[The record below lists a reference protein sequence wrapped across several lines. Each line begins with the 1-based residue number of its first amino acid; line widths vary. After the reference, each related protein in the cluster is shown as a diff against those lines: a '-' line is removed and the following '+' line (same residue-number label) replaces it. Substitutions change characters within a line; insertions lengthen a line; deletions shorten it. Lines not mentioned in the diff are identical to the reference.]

1 MDLSAFVYVAIAGL
15 CYLAGLGLKAS
26 KLPDEW
32 IPVAVGVIGAALG
45 LVSLYTGVPDF
56 PAGDPINA
64 AFVGAVS
71 GFSAVGVDQIGKQ
84 LQKSKQS

>member
-1 MDLSAFVYVAIAGL
+1 ML
-15 CYLAGLGLKAS
+15 S

-32 IPVAVGVIGAALG
+32 IPVAVGVVGMVLG

-56 PAGDPINA
+56 PAKDPINA

-71 GFSAVGVDQIGKQ
+71 GLSAVGIDQIGKQ
-84 LQKSKQS
+84 LQKNKTENCQLDK